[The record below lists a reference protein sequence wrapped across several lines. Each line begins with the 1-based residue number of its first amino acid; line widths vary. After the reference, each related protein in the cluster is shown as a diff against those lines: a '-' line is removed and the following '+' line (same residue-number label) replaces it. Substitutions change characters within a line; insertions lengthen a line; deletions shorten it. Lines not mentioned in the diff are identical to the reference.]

1 VKDPWR
7 DWIPPHP
14 NWDAVLRA
22 APSHIFLFDS
32 TLTCRYAAPSGEAF
46 LSQSQEQLTGRH
58 ASEILPPAANGLRP
72 VLERAANEASRSS
85 IPQYRYRHRRDDG
98 EIAYVWAVEVEPL
111 TLAGQQCVL
120 VALRDVLE
128 LVEERDELGL
138 EKGELA
144 EQLHQLRRANEER
157 EQELVAAEVQLRT
170 LLTSALGYLQILTRQ
185 PQHMESRSVAETIDE
200 MILPPLREV
209 VQLVNALDRFPR

>member
-1 VKDPWR
+1 VDDPWR

-46 LSQSQEQLTGRH
+46 LGQSQEQLTGRH

-111 TLAGQQCVL
+111 KLAGQQCVL

-128 LVEERDELGL
+128 LVEEREHELSELG
-138 EKGELA
+138 E
-144 EQLHQLRRANEER
+144 
-157 EQELVAAEVQLRT
+157 QLRT
-170 LLTSALGYLQILTRQ
+170 LLTSAWGYLQILARHSEQ
-185 PQHMESRSVAETIDE
+185 MEGRAVAETIDAL
-200 MILPPLREV
+200 ILPPLREV
-209 VQLVNALDRFPR
+209 VERINGLEDVPRVESEEA